1 MRYQSVIFD
10 LDGTLSDNSEGIMKG
25 VRYAMEHFKVL
36 DIPDET
42 LRKFI
47 GPPLHDTFSSI
58 FGLSHEDADR
68 AVALYREYYRPTGIF
83 QNRLYAG
90 IVHMLS
96 TLKNNGTK
104 LYVCTSK
111 PQEMTDRILNYFGIT
126 DMFEQVI
133 GASLD
138 RSMNSKAALLAR
150 LVETAQPPMPAVMV
164 GDTRFDIEGA
174 AACHLPA
181 IAVEWGFGEPE
192 ELSGAVCRVSS
203 PMELVQYLCGEKKND

>member
-1 MRYQSVIFD
+1 MKYQSVIFD

-25 VRYAMEHFKVL
+25 VRYAMEHFGVR
-36 DIPDET
+36 DIPEET

-47 GPPLHDTFSSI
+47 GPPLHDTFSGI
-58 FGLSHEDADR
+58 FGLSREEADN

-83 QNRLYAG
+83 QNRLYDG
-90 IVHMLS
+90 ITDMLS
-96 TLKNNGTK
+96 TLKDAGAK

-111 PQEMTDRILNYFGIT
+111 PQEMTDRIMEYFDIT
-126 DMFEQVI
+126 DQFEMVV

-138 RSMNSKAALLAR
+138 RSMNGKAALLAH
-150 LVETAQPPMPAVMV
+150 LVKTAQPPVPAVMV

-174 AACHLPA
+174 AACHLPT

-192 ELSGAVCRVSS
+192 ELSDAVCRVSS